1 LLYMSNLM
9 SLLIA
14 DLLYMNITALKQT
27 CTGVVAVAGDSNF
40 SELLH
45 GNLWNRLIPERAP
58 RIVVRAADEQ
68 DVIAAVRFA
77 RDHRLKVAVRGG
89 GHNWSQPSLR
99 HGGLLIDLMN
109 LNKVI
114 SIDVEARR
122 AVVEPIISNREA
134 QRILNTKGLAFPS
147 GHCPQVKL
155 SGYLL
160 GGGMAWNPG
169 VWGHGA
175 ENVEAIKLVNAEGE
189 LVVASKEQN
198 ADYFW
203 AARGAGSGFFGVV
216 TCYHLKLY
224 PLPKAI
230 HGSTY
235 YFSMD
240 DAAAVGGWLG
250 EIAARLSPSIE
261 LSLFLL
267 EAPPKL
273 KEKAAFHGSK
283 VCMVTGVAFADSVD
297 EAKASLL
304 ALENGPL
311 ATKCLDS
318 SFAVP
323 LVFEELFDI
332 SGALWPEGMRSRV
345 EAAFSNA
352 GAAEL
357 VNAVRTHLMR
367 APSPTSLVL
376 FTIFTGPNVPAPLP
390 DAAFSMS
397 AKIYGGPWTMW
408 RDAADDQANTDWH
421 HQCTTLLR
429 PYNVGYYIGESDAVS
444 RPSGAVEAF
453 SPEGWKRLADLRGK
467 YDPDG
472 VFFGYFDGLS

>member
-1 LLYMSNLM
+1 
-9 SLLIA
+9 
-14 DLLYMNITALKQT
+14 
-27 CTGVVAVAGDSNF
+27 
-40 SELLH
+40 
-45 GNLWNRLIPERAP
+45 
-58 RIVVRAADEQ
+58 
-68 DVIAAVRFA
+68 
-77 RDHRLKVAVRGG
+77 
-89 GHNWSQPSLR
+89 
-99 HGGLLIDLMN
+99 MN

-134 QRILNTKGLAFPS
+134 QRILNAKGLAFPS

-160 GGGMAWNPG
+160 SGGMAWNPG

-175 ENVEAIKLVNAEGE
+175 ENVEAIKLVTAEGE

-203 AARGAGSGFFGVV
+203 AARGAGFGFFGVV
-216 TCYHLKLY
+216 TRYHLKLY
-224 PLPKAI
+224 PVPKAI

-273 KEKAAFHGSK
+273 KEKAAFPGSK
-283 VCMVTGVAFADSVD
+283 VCMVTGVAFADSPD

-311 ATKCLDS
+311 ANKCLDS
-318 SFAVP
+318 SFAVT
-323 LVFEELFDI
+323 LVFEEMFDI

-408 RDAADDQANTDWH
+408 REAADDQANTDWH
-421 HQCTTLLR
+421 QQCTRLLR
-429 PYNVGYYIGESDAVS
+429 PYNVGYYIGESDTVS
-444 RPSGAVEAF
+444 RPSAAVEAF
-453 SPEGWKRLADLRGK
+453 SPER
-467 YDPDG
+467 
-472 VFFGYFDGLS
+472 